1 MHFGFWS
8 QWQFCHKFLSST
20 IFTASLMNVEC
31 LSEHHDTMPACYS
44 MRCWTEVHL
53 YGPLVPARLTDLT
66 GGKSDLSLICKLICL
81 PPLCAAPDWDYL
93 ECLQFKLISWAEL
106 PFRFLSVIDNLCA
119 SFQVL
124 LSEGNFGESNLV
136 KNFYLESKS
145 WSSNSPKLH
154 YIKGV
159 RHSSMVVSKVE
170 KPFWNRKTEGF
181 WDS

>member
-1 MHFGFWS
+1 M
-8 QWQFCHKFLSST
+8 LN
-20 IFTASLMNVEC
+20 ASLNIMTQCQHVTAWGVGQKSTC
-31 LSEHHDTMPACYS
+31 M
-44 MRCWTEVHL
+44 V
-53 YGPLVPARLTDLT
+53 PLFLQGWLTWQEERVT
-66 GGKSDLSLICKLICL
+66 CPWFAIICL